1 VLLTVLLAL
10 ALLLS
15 CAFFSAAEISLVRAR
30 RERLEEMAEQGDQA
44 AQKAEH
50 ARRHLDRYLRGAR
63 LGIVF
68 SVLGFGAVTVQP
80 LSAGVSG
87 ILESFGLPPFVSV
100 PAGVLTAFLVL
111 FAVVL
116 MFGLALPRSVAL
128 SDPERISRA
137 TAGPLGMFCTVVEPF
152 VALLERV
159 EDRNYRADDAGRDRP
174 GPDEL
179 DALRRGTRSEGGVE
193 RDEEAMIHGVF
204 ELPHTVAREVMTP
217 RPDLVAFPEDA
228 SLDQVLDVAAES
240 GFSRFPVF
248 RQSIDEIVGVV
259 LVKDLLRWV
268 RSSDGSGFQLKSV
281 LREPFFVPDTKPVDD
296 LLAEFRDQKVHLA
309 IVVDEFG
316 GTDGVVTLEDLVEE
330 IVGDIFDEHDVPEE
344 EIERLPDGRILLDG
358 GAGLEDVIDAF
369 DLEGVT
375 DIEEFDTVAGYA
387 IGRLGRIP
395 VAGELVSIGDAELEI
410 LETQE
415 QRVTRIE
422 LRLQARSSTAAA
434 EPDLEAD
441 QERR

>member
-1 VLLTVLLAL
+1 MFLTAVLAAALLA
-10 ALLLS
+10 S
-15 CAFFSAAEISLVRAR
+15 CAFFSAAESALVRAR
-30 RERLEEMAEQGDQA
+30 RERLEELAVQGDVA
-44 AQKAEH
+44 AQRAEH

-63 LGIVF
+63 LGIVL
-68 SVLGFGAVTVQP
+68 SVLGFGAVTVRP
-80 LSAGVSG
+80 LGASTSEFLGSLGTPAV
-87 ILESFGLPPFVSV
+87 VSV
-100 PAGVLTAFLVL
+100 PVGVVTVFMGL

-116 MFGLALPRSVAL
+116 IFGLALPRAL
-128 SDPERISRA
+128 ALREPERISRA
-137 TAGPLGMFCTVVEPF
+137 TAGPLGTFCTFVGPFLSVLEAVE
-152 VALLERV
+152 ERGA
-159 EDRNYRADDAGRDRP
+159 RADDSGRDRP
-174 GPDEL
+174 SPDEL

-217 RPDLVAFPEDA
+217 RPDLIAFSEDA

-240 GFSRFPVF
+240 GFSRFPVY
-248 RQSIDEIVGVV
+248 RRSIDEVVG
-259 LVKDLLRWV
+259 
-268 RSSDGSGFQLKSV
+268 
-281 LREPFFVPDTKPVDD
+281 EPVDD
-296 LLAEFRDQKVHLA
+296 LLAEFRDQKVHMA

-369 DLEGVT
+369 DLDGVG

-395 VAGELVSIGDAELEI
+395 VAGEVVSIGNAELEI
-410 LETQE
+410 LETHE
-415 QRVTRIE
+415 QRVTRLE
-422 LRLQARSSTAAA
+422 LRLRAATPSPA
-434 EPDLEAD
+434 ANSDLEAD
-441 QERR
+441 RERR